1 MMKVYLKALLFFL
14 PVHIQAQQ
22 LINNQQ
28 QAQFITQFNFKQYSG
43 GVMIVQATINNIA
56 DTLNFILD
64 TGSGGIS
71 LDSTTC
77 QKYKILQRITDT
89 VITGMGV
96 AHKVSFAFNQ
106 TLHFPG
112 LDVANLNCHINNY
125 EVLTSVYG
133 EKIDGIIGYSF
144 LSRYVVKIN
153 ADSNNIQVY
162 TNGNIKYP
170 KNGYTL
176 YPAFATIP
184 IISVSVKD
192 RATINSTFFFDTG
205 AGLCF
210 LMSEKFAK
218 DSSVLLTKRTPI
230 LTQGEGMGGRLQ
242 MKLTVVKKL
251 KVGKYVFRN
260 VPTFIFDDEYNVT
273 AYPYVGGLLGN
284 DILRRFNIILNY
296 AQHQINIKPNSRFL
310 DAFDY
315 AYTGMSMYY
324 IDGKIYVGEV
334 VVGSPAYKAGLQA
347 DDIIIGVGANFSNNI
362 MQYKTMLQSANTKI
376 KILVAR
382 KGKLELLVIKPI
394 SIF

>member
-14 PVHIQAQQ
+14 PVYIQAQQ

-28 QAQFITQFNFKQYSG
+28 QAPFITQFGFKQYSG

-77 QKYKILQRITDT
+77 EKYKIPHRITDT

-96 AHKVSFAFNQ
+96 AHKVPFAFNQ

-153 ADSNNIQVY
+153 ADSNIIQVFSI
-162 TNGNIKYP
+162 GNIKYP
-170 KNGYTL
+170 KNSYTL
-176 YPAFATIP
+176 HPAFTTLP
-184 IISVSVKD
+184 IIGLNVTD
-192 RATINSTFFFDTG
+192 RATIGSSFFFDTG

-218 DSSVLLTKRTPI
+218 DSNVLLIKRTPI
-230 LTQGEGMGGRLQ
+230 VTQGEGMGGRLQ
-242 MKLTVVKKL
+242 MKLTVVKKV
-251 KVGKYVFRN
+251 KVGKYAFKN
-260 VPTFIFDDEYNVT
+260 VPSYIFDDEYNVT
-273 AYPYVGGLLGN
+273 DYPFVGGLLGN
-284 DILRRFNIILNY
+284 DILRRFNIVLNY
-296 AQHQINIKPNSRFL
+296 AQQEINIKPNSHYF

-324 IDGKIYVGEV
+324 IEGKIYVGNV
-334 VVGSPAYKAGLQA
+334 VIGSPAYKAGLMA
-347 DDIIIGVGANFSNNI
+347 DDIIVGVGTNFSNNI
-362 MQYKTMLQSANTKI
+362 MQYKTMLQTANTKMNVLI
-376 KILVAR
+376 NR
-382 KGKLELLVIKPI
+382 KEKLEFLIIKPI
-394 SIF
+394 SIY